1 MLHIKNLNYRIVGRP
16 IFDGASATVHNNDK
30 VGFVG
35 RNGTGKTTL
44 LKIISGEI
52 PSESGDINVPNK
64 TKMGKVAQELPSGEV
79 SLIDTVLASD
89 VEREALL
96 KEAETTTDPT
106 RIAEVHERLVD
117 INADTAPSRAARIL
131 AGLGFNEAAQQEPC
145 SSLSGGW
152 RMRVA
157 LASLLFAEPDFLL
170 LDEPTNHLD
179 LEATIWLEGY
189 LKTYPGTLLLV
200 SHDRALL
207 NNVAN
212 KIIHLENQQ
221 LISYTGNY
229 DQFEQVRR
237 ERLEHQAS
245 QHAKQQE
252 QRKHIQ
258 SFIDRFKAKASKAK
272 QAQSRVKM
280 LERMKPIA
288 AVSEDSTLAFNFP
301 SPQELAPPLINLD
314 RVDIGYEPGK
324 PILKNLDLRIDME
337 DRIALLGA
345 NGNGK
350 STLVKL
356 LAGRLEPQDGQLY
369 KSSKLKV
376 GYFAQDQAEE
386 LDLEATP
393 YTLMARLMK
402 VGTPESKVRAQ
413 LGRFGFGVN
422 HVATKVG
429 KLSGGEKARL
439 LFALSTR
446 DAPHIL
452 LMDEPTNHL
461 DVDSR
466 EALIQAMNTFE
477 GAIILVSH
485 DPHLI
490 ELTADRFWLVA
501 DGSVQPYEGDL
512 EDYKRLLMEQ
522 RRKER
527 QKTRK
532 LSNDKTTDGE
542 VPRTKGVSKKEK
554 RRLAAEA
561 RASGGDHKKAV
572 RLAEQ
577 KMEKFQVKKEKLEAE
592 LADPLI
598 YQGDN
603 SKQLELTKEIG
614 KIEKDLAK
622 AEAQWLEA
630 QEKLEISG

>member
-1 MLHIKNLNYRIVGRP
+1 MLHINNLTYRIVGRP
-16 IFDGASATVHNNDK
+16 IFEEASATVHKNDK

-52 PSESGDINVPNK
+52 PSEAGDINVPNK
-64 TKMGKVAQELPSGEV
+64 TKMGKVAQEAPSGNT
-79 SLIDTVLASD
+79 SLIDTVLLSD
-89 VEREALL
+89 VERTELL
-96 KEAETTTDPT
+96 KEADTATDPM
-106 RIAEVHERLVD
+106 RIAEIHERLVD
-117 INADTAPSRAARIL
+117 IKADTAPSRAARIL
-131 AGLGFNEAAQQEPC
+131 AGLGFNEEAQQQPC
-145 SSLSGGW
+145 SALSGGW
-152 RMRVA
+152 QMRVA

-179 LEATIWLEGY
+179 LEATIWLESY
-189 LKTYPGTLLLV
+189 LKNYPGTLLLI

-212 KIIHLENQQ
+212 KIIHLENLQ
-221 LISYTGNY
+221 LNSYTGNY

-237 ERLEHQAS
+237 ERLEHQAA

-280 LERMKPIA
+280 LERMQPIA
-288 AVSEDSTLAFNFP
+288 AVAEDSTLAFDFP
-301 SPQELAPPLINLD
+301 SPEELAPPLINLD

-324 PILKNLDLRIDME
+324 PILKGLDLRLDME

-356 LAGRLEPQDGQLY
+356 LAGRLEPQEGQLY

-386 LDLEATP
+386 LDLDATP

-402 VGTPESKVRAQ
+402 PGTPESKVRAQ

-422 HVATKVG
+422 HVSTKVG

-466 EALIQAMNTFE
+466 EALVQAMNAFE
-477 GAIILVSH
+477 GAIVLVSH

-501 DGSVQPYEGDL
+501 DGNVQAYDGDL

-527 QKTRK
+527 QSSRKTNETSQ
-532 LSNDKTTDGE
+532 SNDA
-542 VPRTKGVSKKEK
+542 PRAKNMSKKDK
-554 RRLAAEA
+554 RRAAAEA
-561 RASGGDHKKAV
+561 RAAGGDLKKAV

-577 KMEKFQVKKEKLEAE
+577 KMEKFQAKKDKLEKE
-592 LADPLI
+592 LADPSL
-598 YQGDN
+598 YEGDN
-603 SKQLELTKEIG
+603 SRQLELSKELA
-614 KIEKDLAK
+614 KIEKELMK
-622 AEAQWLEA
+622 AETQWLEA
-630 QEKLEISG
+630 QEKLEAS

>member
-1 MLHIKNLNYRIVGRP
+1 MLHINNLSYRIVGRP
-16 IFDGASATVHNNDK
+16 IFDSASATVHKGDN
-30 VGFVG
+30 VGFIG

-44 LKIISGEI
+44 LRIISGEI
-52 PSESGDINVPNK
+52 HSEPGEINFPNN
-64 TKMGKVAQELPSGEV
+64 TRVGKVAQEAPSGDT
-79 SLIDTVLASD
+79 SLIDTVLATD
-89 VEREALL
+89 HERASLL
-96 KEAETTTDPT
+96 KEAESATDPT
-106 RIAEVHERLVD
+106 RIVEIHERLVD
-117 INADTAPSRAARIL
+117 IDADTAPSRAARIL
-131 AGLGFNEAAQQEPC
+131 AGLGFNEEAQQQPC

-179 LEATIWLEGY
+179 LEATIWLESY
-189 LKTYPGTLLLV
+189 LKSYPGTLLLV
-200 SHDRALL
+200 SHDRSLL

-221 LISYTGNY
+221 LVSYTGNY
-229 DQFEQVRR
+229 DQFEQIRR
-237 ERLEHQAS
+237 ERLDHQAA

-280 LERMKPIA
+280 LERMEPIA
-288 AVSEDSTLAFNFP
+288 AVAEDSTLAFDFP
-301 SPQELAPPLINLD
+301 SPKELAPPLINLD
-314 RVDIGYEPGK
+314 QVSIGYEPGK
-324 PILKNLDLRIDME
+324 AILKNLNLRLDME

-356 LAGRLEPQDGQLY
+356 LAGRLEAQEGLFY
-369 KSSKLKV
+369 KSSKLKI

-402 VGTPESKVRAQ
+402 TGTPESKVRAQ

-422 HVATKVG
+422 HVSTKVG
-429 KLSGGEKARL
+429 ALSGGEKARL
-439 LFALSTR
+439 LFALTTR

-466 EALIQAMNTFE
+466 EALVQAMNSFE
-477 GAIILVSH
+477 GAIVLVSH

-490 ELTADRFWLVA
+490 ELTADRFWLVG
-501 DGSVQPYEGDL
+501 DGTVKSYDGDL
-512 EDYKRLLMEQ
+512 EDYKKLLIEQ
-522 RRKER
+522 RRQER
-527 QKTRK
+527 QKTRIK
-532 LSNDKTTDGE
+532 NDDTTETADAQ
-542 VPRTKGVSKKEK
+542 RSKNISKKDK
-554 RRLAAEA
+554 RRAAAEA
-561 RASGGDHKKAV
+561 RAAGGDLKKAV
-572 RLAEQ
+572 RMAEQ
-577 KMEKFQVKKEKLEAE
+577 KVEKLQAKKEKLEIE
-592 LADPLI
+592 LADPAI
-598 YQGDN
+598 YEN
-603 SKQLELTKEIG
+603 SNVRQLELTREIG
-614 KIEKDLAK
+614 KIDKELSK
-622 AEAQWLEA
+622 AEEEWLTA
-630 QEKLEISG
+630 QEKYEAAN

>member
-1 MLHIKNLNYRIVGRP
+1 MLHINNLTYRIVGRP
-16 IFDGASATVHNNDK
+16 IFEEASATVHKNDK

-64 TKMGKVAQELPSGEV
+64 TKMGKVAQEAPSGNV
-79 SLIDTVLASD
+79 SLIDTVLLSD
-89 VEREALL
+89 VERTELL
-96 KEAETTTDPT
+96 KEADTATDPM
-106 RIAEVHERLVD
+106 RIAEIHERLVD
-117 INADTAPSRAARIL
+117 IKADTAPSRAARIL
-131 AGLGFNEAAQQEPC
+131 AGLGFNEEAQQQPC
-145 SSLSGGW
+145 SALSGGW
-152 RMRVA
+152 QMRVA

-179 LEATIWLEGY
+179 LEATIWLESY
-189 LKTYPGTLLLV
+189 LKNYPGTLLLI

-212 KIIHLENQQ
+212 KIIHLENLQ
-221 LISYTGNY
+221 LNSYTGNY

-237 ERLEHQAS
+237 ERLEHQAA

-280 LERMKPIA
+280 LERMQPIA
-288 AVSEDSTLAFNFP
+288 AVAEDSTLAFDFP
-301 SPQELAPPLINLD
+301 SPEELAPPLINLD

-324 PILKNLDLRIDME
+324 PILKGLDLRLDME

-356 LAGRLEPQDGQLY
+356 LAGRLEPQEGQLY

-386 LDLEATP
+386 LDLDATP

-402 VGTPESKVRAQ
+402 PGTPESKVRAQ

-422 HVATKVG
+422 HVSTKVG

-466 EALIQAMNTFE
+466 EALVQAMNAFE
-477 GAIILVSH
+477 GAIVLVSH

-501 DGSVQPYEGDL
+501 DGNVQAYDGDL

-527 QKTRK
+527 QSSRK
-532 LSNDKTTDGE
+532 SNDASQGNDA
-542 VPRTKGVSKKEK
+542 PRAKNMSKKDK
-554 RRLAAEA
+554 RRAAAEA
-561 RASGGDHKKAV
+561 RAAGGDLKKAV

-577 KMEKFQVKKEKLEAE
+577 KMEKFQTKKDKLEKE
-592 LADPLI
+592 MADPSL
-598 YQGDN
+598 YEGDN
-603 SKQLELTKEIG
+603 SKQLELTKELA
-614 KIEKDLAK
+614 KIEKELTK
-622 AEAQWLEA
+622 AETQWLEA
-630 QEKLEISG
+630 QEKLEAP

>member
-1 MLHIKNLNYRIVGRP
+1 
-16 IFDGASATVHNNDK
+16 
-30 VGFVG
+30 
-35 RNGTGKTTL
+35 
-44 LKIISGEI
+44 
-52 PSESGDINVPNK
+52 
-64 TKMGKVAQELPSGEV
+64 
-79 SLIDTVLASD
+79 
-89 VEREALL
+89 
-96 KEAETTTDPT
+96 
-106 RIAEVHERLVD
+106 
-117 INADTAPSRAARIL
+117 
-131 AGLGFNEAAQQEPC
+131 
-145 SSLSGGW
+145 
-152 RMRVA
+152 
-157 LASLLFAEPDFLL
+157 
-170 LDEPTNHLD
+170 
-179 LEATIWLEGY
+179 
-189 LKTYPGTLLLV
+189 
-200 SHDRALL
+200 
-207 NNVAN
+207 
-212 KIIHLENQQ
+212 
-221 LISYTGNY
+221 
-229 DQFEQVRR
+229 
-237 ERLEHQAS
+237 
-245 QHAKQQE
+245 
-252 QRKHIQ
+252 
-258 SFIDRFKAKASKAK
+258 
-272 QAQSRVKM
+272 
-280 LERMKPIA
+280 
-288 AVSEDSTLAFNFP
+288 
-301 SPQELAPPLINLD
+301 
-314 RVDIGYEPGK
+314 
-324 PILKNLDLRIDME
+324 ME

-532 LSNDKTTDGE
+532 LSNDKATDDE
-542 VPRTKGVSKKEK
+542 APRAKGMSKKEK

-561 RASGGDHKKAV
+561 RASGGDLKKAV

-577 KMEKFQVKKEKLEAE
+577 KMEKFQKKKEKLEAE
-592 LADPLI
+592 LADPAI

-603 SKQLELTKEIG
+603 SKQLELTKEMG
-614 KIEKDLAK
+614 KVEKDLAK
-622 AEAQWLEA
+622 AEAQWLET
-630 QEKLEISG
+630 QEKLEVSG

>member
-1 MLHIKNLNYRIVGRP
+1 MLHINNLSYRIVGRP
-16 IFDGASATVHNNDK
+16 IFDAASATVHKGDN
-30 VGFVG
+30 VGFIG

-44 LKIISGEI
+44 LRIISGEI
-52 PSESGDINVPNK
+52 HSEPGEINFPNN
-64 TKMGKVAQELPSGEV
+64 TRVGKVAQEAPSGDT
-79 SLIDTVLASD
+79 SLIDTVLATD
-89 VEREALL
+89 HERASLL
-96 KEAETTTDPT
+96 KEAESATDPT
-106 RIAEVHERLVD
+106 RIVEIHERLVD
-117 INADTAPSRAARIL
+117 IDADTAPSRAARIL
-131 AGLGFNEAAQQEPC
+131 AGLGFNEEAQQQPC

-179 LEATIWLEGY
+179 LEATIWLESY
-189 LKTYPGTLLLV
+189 LKSYPGTLLLV
-200 SHDRALL
+200 SHDRSLL

-221 LISYTGNY
+221 LVSYTGNY

-237 ERLEHQAS
+237 ERLDHQAA

-280 LERMKPIA
+280 LERMEPIA
-288 AVSEDSTLAFNFP
+288 AVAEDSTLAFDFP
-301 SPQELAPPLINLD
+301 SPKELAPPLINLD
-314 RVDIGYEPGK
+314 QVSIGYEPGK
-324 PILKNLDLRIDME
+324 AILKNLNLRLDME

-356 LAGRLEPQDGQLY
+356 LAGRLEAQEGLFY
-369 KSSKLKV
+369 KSTKLKI

-402 VGTPESKVRAQ
+402 TGTPESKVRAQ

-429 KLSGGEKARL
+429 ALSGGEKARL
-439 LFALSTR
+439 LFALTTR

-466 EALIQAMNTFE
+466 EALVQAMNSFE
-477 GAIILVSH
+477 GAIVLVSH

-490 ELTADRFWLVA
+490 ELTADRFWLVGEGTVKA
-501 DGSVQPYEGDL
+501 YDGDL
-512 EDYKRLLMEQ
+512 EDYKKLLIEQ
-522 RRKER
+522 RRQER
-527 QKTRK
+527 QKTRTR
-532 LSNDKTTDGE
+532 NDGTADTVDAERSKNM
-542 VPRTKGVSKKEK
+542 SKKDK
-554 RRLAAEA
+554 RRAAAEA
-561 RASGGDHKKAV
+561 RAAGGDLKKVV
-572 RLAEQ
+572 RMAEQ
-577 KMEKFQVKKEKLEAE
+577 KVEKLQAKKEKLETE
-592 LADPLI
+592 LADPAI
-598 YQGDN
+598 YESSN
-603 SKQLELTKEIG
+603 VRQLELTREIG
-614 KIEKDLAK
+614 KLDKELSK
-622 AEAQWLEA
+622 AEEEWLTA
-630 QEKLEISG
+630 QEKYEATN